1 MNPKHQKIT
10 TYEKQ
15 PDASTKITTKSY
27 YEELSHL
34 LEEIEKQSISTDQ
47 TLIKDVEGM
56 LSHIIVDH
64 SPKLTITIVKSDRG
78 GYKVTKKWVLLKRKF

>member
-1 MNPKHQKIT
+1 MQPKHQKIT
-10 TYEKQ
+10 SYEKQ
-15 PDASTKITTKSY
+15 QDGSTKITTKSY

-47 TLIKDVEGM
+47 TLIKDVESM

-64 SPKLTITIVKSDRG
+64 SPKLTITIVKLDRG
-78 GYKVTKKWVLLKRKF
+78 GYKVTKKWVELKRKF

>member
-10 TYEKQ
+10 TYDKQ
-15 PDASTKITTKSY
+15 QDGSTNITTKSY

-34 LEEIEKQSISTDQ
+34 LEEVEKPMISTDA
-47 TLIKDVEGM
+47 TLIKDVESM

-64 SPKLTITIVKSDRG
+64 SPKLTITIAKSPK
-78 GYKVTKKWVLLKRKF
+78 GYKVTKKYVLIKKKF